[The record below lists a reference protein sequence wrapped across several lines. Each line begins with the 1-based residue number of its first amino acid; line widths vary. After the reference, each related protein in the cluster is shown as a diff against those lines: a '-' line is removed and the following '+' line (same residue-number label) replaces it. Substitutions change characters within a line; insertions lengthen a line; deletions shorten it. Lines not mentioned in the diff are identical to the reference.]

1 MPPSINRTMSPLEW
15 GLLLALSVL
24 WGASFF
30 FNAVA
35 LTELPPATVVALR
48 TLSGGLLLYLAMRAA
63 GGSLP
68 VEKAAWGA
76 FLVMGLLNNVLPFT
90 LIAWGQSTIPSGLAS
105 ILNATTPFFT
115 VVAANYLTRDEPIT
129 PTRIAG
135 VVIGFTG
142 VVIMIGADALA
153 EATNHLLAE
162 LAILGAALCYALS
175 AIYARRFARMGMP
188 PLVTATG
195 QIIIGAAI
203 LSALSLATDRPWE
216 LPMPSW
222 TVIGA
227 VLGLGALSTSLAYLI
242 YYRILAT
249 AGAVNVMLVTFLI
262 PVTAIILG
270 ALVLGERLSPNHFA
284 GMALIAVGLAA
295 IDGRVW
301 RWLQSGGAQNP

>member
-1 MPPSINRTMSPLEW
+1 MSPLEW

-48 TLSGGLLLYLAMRAA
+48 TISGGLLLYIAMRAA

-68 VEKAAWGA
+68 IDRAAWGA
-76 FLVMGLLNNVLPFT
+76 FLVMGILNNVLPFT

-129 PTRIAG
+129 ATRIAG

-162 LAILGAALCYALS
+162 LAILGAAFCYALS

-195 QIIIGAAI
+195 QIIVGAAI
-203 LSALSLATDRPWE
+203 LSALALATDRPWS
-216 LPMPSW
+216 LPTPGW

-270 ALVLGERLSPNHFA
+270 ALVLGERLSLNHFI

-295 IDGRVW
+295 IDGRVL
-301 RWLQSGGAQNP
+301 RALRRA

>member
-1 MPPSINRTMSPLEW
+1 MPPLINRTMSPLEW
-15 GLLLALSVL
+15 GLLLSLSVL

-63 GGSLP
+63 GGALP
-68 VEKAAWGA
+68 ADRAAWGA
-76 FLVMGLLNNVLPFT
+76 FLVMGILNNVLPFT

-203 LSALSLATDRPWE
+203 LSALSLATDRPWT
-216 LPMPSW
+216 LPIPSW

-242 YYRILAT
+242 YYRLLAT

-270 ALVLGERLSPNHFA
+270 ALVLGERLSLNHFA
-284 GMALIAVGLAA
+284 GMALIAAGLAA
-295 IDGRVW
+295 IDGRAL
-301 RWLQSGGAQNP
+301 RMLRRA